1 MGAAPEL
8 PLELLVQLEMAGQDT
23 TPIHALS
30 DRLRTSHARAYEAY
44 AQAISDHIQESV
56 QQKIELVHRVDTT
69 KNAVAQTVLK
79 AGNKEHE
86 LKGLENEI
94 RSRKQVG

>member
-30 DRLRTSHARAYEAY
+30 DRLRTSHARAY
-44 AQAISDHIQESV
+44 DV
-56 QQKIELVHRVDTT
+56 RPDTT
-69 KNAVAQTVLK
+69 RQSQSFPFRHCIVP
-79 AGNKEHE
+79 
-86 LKGLENEI
+86 
-94 RSRKQVG
+94 RDYPRRPSCDSS